1 MMTKTF
7 RFALSAMTVFFL
19 LWACNKEIN
28 LITNVEYDVETQYT
42 EGGFTQEALAT
53 EIKLMPEVL
62 DYPGFEYYLQYE
74 VLSGEGYFVNT
85 AKERV
90 PDMTEMQL
98 DATSEYTVNWNYIG
112 TKPGKH
118 SIKLYTRDNFEK
130 QQVYKLVYDIK
141 PVDVTWTATT
151 AVTEAKAHDTIPIV
165 LNLVNTTADFA
176 TEFTYSINLAEGSG
190 RFIDATNKAL
200 EIGSSLAIQ
209 EGQTTIR
216 FIPDAIGTARLN
228 FGLSYYDAIQK
239 TALLNIAI
247 LETAA
252 NLAPIAV
259 AVIPNDGVNKGEA
272 PFAVTF
278 DGSGSTDDGSISAY
292 QWDFGDGSPIATD
305 ATVTHTFD
313 TVGEYIVTLQVTDD
327 LGVVNTNTDI
337 NTIRIFVEED
347 MQSDFMAIDDAFTIE
362 NAADTTIL
370 VLDNDQI
377 PTDTTATITSVTQ
390 PANGA
395 VTIAADG
402 SIRYTPNTD
411 FVGKDS
417 FSYTISDENGVISS
431 AAVILTVTITNEA
444 PTAVDD
450 TATTEENA
458 PVTIAVLENDNDPEN
473 KPLIISNTT
482 TPANGILVVNTNG
495 TITYTPNTGFF
506 GEDQF
511 DYTINDGIAGN
522 DATATVILTVE
533 DINQAPVAVDSQET
547 MTDIE
552 EKSINVLD
560 NVTDEENDP
569 ITIVSATALNGTVV
583 DNGDGTITFTPVLG
597 LGAVDQITYTVNDG
611 TVGNDATA
619 TIRIDI
625 TRADMIPIPVGR
637 FESSMITKGYD
648 TLGLEDGMMLRDDVD
663 SVTELSISEL
673 GSTNLSFIKYFKN
686 IVSLKIS
693 RSGEGLGQVDFKL
706 FKRLE
711 SLSFFQAGPENFKFE
726 DVPKLKKLFM
736 KQGGVK
742 SIDLSKNLLLEE
754 IDFDLGAIN
763 LTEPLDLSN
772 NISLLNLEID
782 SNKYP
787 SIIFDNPN
795 LKEVFI
801 ISSTA
806 QFFDLSKSVNLED
819 VSISGQELVRLN
831 LKNGNNTKITS
842 LSLSLNKNATCI
854 AVDNVMDAEEKTRN
868 GEWVKD
874 ETAFYAENCR

>member
-228 FGLSYYDAIQK
+228 FGLRYYDGIQK

-327 LGVVNTNTDI
+327 LGVVNTNTDT

-377 PTDTTATITSVTQ
+377 PTGTTATITSVTQ

-417 FSYTISDENGVISS
+417 FSYTISDENGVTSS

-560 NVTDEENDP
+560 NVTDEENDL

-583 DNGDGTITFTPVLG
+583 DNGDGTITFTPVFG

-625 TRADMIPIPVGR
+625 TRADMIPISNIGIER
-637 FESSMITKGYD
+637 ELIAEGDD
-648 TLGLEDGMMLRDDVD
+648 TLGIEDGMMLRSDAEKITVFGSSAGGDFGFLRYFVNLKELRFSRSARVDDLD
-663 SVTELSISEL
+663 F
-673 GSTNLSFIKYFKN
+673 TNLSKLELIDGFQTDIPKLDLTGAVNLKK
-686 IVSLKIS
+686 ISLKQTAV
-693 RSGEGLGQVDFKL
+693 E
-706 FKRLE
+706 E
-711 SLSFFQAGPENFKFE
+711 
-726 DVPKLKKLFM
+726 
-736 KQGGVK
+736 
-742 SIDLSKNLLLEE
+742 IDLSTNLLLEE
-754 IDFDLGAIN
+754 IDFDIGAIN
-763 LTEPLDLSN
+763 LTGPLDLSN
-772 NISLLNLEID
+772 NIKLEGLIIY
-782 SNKYP
+782 SNTYP
-787 SIIFDNPN
+787 AIIFNNPN
-795 LKEVFI
+795 LKKVLINSFA
-801 ISSTA
+801 A
-806 QFFDLSKSVNLED
+806 QSLDLSKSINLED
-819 VSISGQELVRLN
+819 VKITGQELVRLN

-842 LSLSLNKNATCI
+842 LSLTLNKNATCI
-854 AVDNVMDAEEKTRN
+854 AVDNIMDAEEKTRN

-874 ETAFYAENCR
+874 ETGFYAENCR

>member
-228 FGLSYYDAIQK
+228 FGLRYYDAIQK

-327 LGVVNTNTDI
+327 LGVVNTNRDA

-377 PTDTTATITSVTQ
+377 PTGTTATITSVTQ

-417 FSYTISDENGVISS
+417 FSYTISDENGVTSS

-482 TPANGILVVNTNG
+482 TPANGVLVVNTNG

-583 DNGDGTITFTPVLG
+583 DNGDGTITFTPVFG

-625 TRADMIPIPVGR
+625 TRADMIPISNIGIER
-637 FESSMITKGYD
+637 ELIAEGDD
-648 TLGLEDGMMLRDDVD
+648 TLGIEDGMMLRSDAEKITVFGSSAGGDFGFLRYFVNLKELRFSRSARVDDLD
-663 SVTELSISEL
+663 F
-673 GSTNLSFIKYFKN
+673 TNLSKLELIDGFQTDIPKLDLTGAVNLKK
-686 IVSLKIS
+686 ISLKQTAV
-693 RSGEGLGQVDFKL
+693 E
-706 FKRLE
+706 E
-711 SLSFFQAGPENFKFE
+711 
-726 DVPKLKKLFM
+726 
-736 KQGGVK
+736 
-742 SIDLSKNLLLEE
+742 IDLSTNLLLEE
-754 IDFDLGAIN
+754 IDFDIGAIN
-763 LTEPLDLSN
+763 LTGPLDLSN
-772 NISLLNLEID
+772 NIKLEGLIIY
-782 SNKYP
+782 SNTYP
-787 SIIFDNPN
+787 AIIFNNPN
-795 LKEVFI
+795 LKKVLINSFA
-801 ISSTA
+801 A
-806 QFFDLSKSVNLED
+806 QSLDLSKSVNLED
-819 VSISGQELVRLN
+819 VRISGKKLLQLN

-854 AVDNVMDAEEKTRN
+854 AVDNIMDAEEKTRN

-874 ETAFYAENCR
+874 ETGFYAENCR

>member
-228 FGLSYYDAIQK
+228 FGLRYYDGIQK

-327 LGVVNTNTDI
+327 LGVVNTNTDT

-377 PTDTTATITSVTQ
+377 PTGTTATITSVTQ

-417 FSYTISDENGVISS
+417 FSYTISDENGVTSS

-444 PTAVDD
+444 PTVVDD

-560 NVTDEENDP
+560 NVTDEENDL

-583 DNGDGTITFTPVLG
+583 DNGDGTITFTPVFG

-625 TRADMIPIPVGR
+625 TRADMIPISNIGIER
-637 FESSMITKGYD
+637 ELIAEGDD
-648 TLGLEDGMMLRDDVD
+648 TLGIEDGMMLRSDAEKITVFGSSAGGDFGFLRYFVNLKELRFSRSARVDDLD
-663 SVTELSISEL
+663 F
-673 GSTNLSFIKYFKN
+673 TNLSKLELIDGFQTDIPKLDLTGAVNLKK
-686 IVSLKIS
+686 ISLKQTAV
-693 RSGEGLGQVDFKL
+693 E
-706 FKRLE
+706 E
-711 SLSFFQAGPENFKFE
+711 
-726 DVPKLKKLFM
+726 
-736 KQGGVK
+736 
-742 SIDLSKNLLLEE
+742 IDLSTNLLLEE
-754 IDFDLGAIN
+754 IDFDIGAIN
-763 LTEPLDLSN
+763 LTGPLDLSN
-772 NISLLNLEID
+772 NIKLEGLIIY
-782 SNKYP
+782 SNTYP
-787 SIIFDNPN
+787 AIIFNNPN
-795 LKEVFI
+795 LKKVLINSFA
-801 ISSTA
+801 A
-806 QFFDLSKSVNLED
+806 QSLDLSKSINLED
-819 VSISGQELVRLN
+819 VKITGQELVRLN

-842 LSLSLNKNATCI
+842 LSLTLNKNATCI
-854 AVDNVMDAEEKTRN
+854 AVDNIMDAEEKTRN

-874 ETAFYAENCR
+874 ETGFYAENCR

>member
-327 LGVVNTNTDI
+327 LGVVNTNTDT

-377 PTDTTATITSVTQ
+377 PTGTTATITSVTQ

-583 DNGDGTITFTPVLG
+583 DNGDGTITFTPVFG

-625 TRADMIPIPVGR
+625 TRADMIPISNIGIER
-637 FESSMITKGYD
+637 ELIAEGDD
-648 TLGLEDGMMLRDDVD
+648 TLGIEDGMMLRSDAEKITVFGSSAGGDFGFLRYFVNLKELRFSRSARVDDLD
-663 SVTELSISEL
+663 F
-673 GSTNLSFIKYFKN
+673 TNLSKLELIDGFQTDIPKLDLTGAVNLKK
-686 IVSLKIS
+686 ISLKQTAV
-693 RSGEGLGQVDFKL
+693 E
-706 FKRLE
+706 E
-711 SLSFFQAGPENFKFE
+711 
-726 DVPKLKKLFM
+726 
-736 KQGGVK
+736 
-742 SIDLSKNLLLEE
+742 IDLSTNLLLEE
-754 IDFDLGAIN
+754 IDFDIGAIN
-763 LTEPLDLSN
+763 LTGPLDLSN
-772 NISLLNLEID
+772 NIKLEGLIIY
-782 SNKYP
+782 SNTYP
-787 SIIFDNPN
+787 AIIFNNPN
-795 LKEVFI
+795 LKKVLINSFA
-801 ISSTA
+801 A
-806 QFFDLSKSVNLED
+806 QSLDLSKSINLED
-819 VSISGQELVRLN
+819 VKITGQELVRLN

-842 LSLSLNKNATCI
+842 LSLTLNKNATCI
-854 AVDNVMDAEEKTRN
+854 AVDNIMDAEEKTRN

-874 ETAFYAENCR
+874 ETGFYAENCR